1 MEFLDDQ
8 LAYFIEVGLLAN
20 LISIVFVFV
29 ITLFKAMTLSNDDL
43 AQVMAFSKMRQDYI
57 WKYNTS
63 FKRYCAFM
71 MNLVPMYTAV
81 LNAWYLINLVL
92 IPGGR
97 GIVSATIK
105 SDRFALVS
113 LVKYDIIKLQ
123 DK

>member
-1 MEFLDDQ
+1 MELFDDQ
-8 LAYFIEVGLLAN
+8 IAYFIEVGLLAN
-20 LISIVFVFV
+20 LISIVFVFA
-29 ITLFKAMTLSNDDL
+29 ITLLKAMTLSNDDL
-43 AQVMAFSKMRQDYI
+43 QQVMAFSKMRQDYI

-92 IPGGR
+92 IPGAR
-97 GIVSATIK
+97 GIVNATIRT
-105 SDRFALVS
+105 DRFALVS
-113 LVKYDIIKLQ
+113 LVRYDIVKIQ